1 MRGIYRSALATKL
14 QAFVNQRHG
23 RPQWPSAGHYHS
35 DNKACHISFTIVAQN
50 SGFSS
55 TIDVLLCHEHG
66 WRPAPP
72 SSVAPPVRFINASTN
87 ARHSAMFGWN
97 LGSSDAD
104 TFCHWKMNGKIC
116 TRLKNNEALT
126 VPVRS
131 HYLRHYPT
139 DYGKKSDPATSAS
152 SLYVT
157 ASLLTARIQ
166 ETYKHRGAYS
176 AAEDENTGPENA
188 DCYARRV
195 TRRPT
200 ARPVLFRCSPTISS
214 FVTFSTDRF
223 FSTVRCG
230 YDDCRQL
237 RARQSW
243 ASNSASAPV
252 LSLVSHFE

>member
-1 MRGIYRSALATKL
+1 
-14 QAFVNQRHG
+14 
-23 RPQWPSAGHYHS
+23 
-35 DNKACHISFTIVAQN
+35 
-50 SGFSS
+50 
-55 TIDVLLCHEHG
+55 
-66 WRPAPP
+66 
-72 SSVAPPVRFINASTN
+72 
-87 ARHSAMFGWN
+87 
-97 LGSSDAD
+97 
-104 TFCHWKMNGKIC
+104 MNGKIC

-157 ASLLTARIQ
+157 VSLLTVRIQ

-200 ARPVLFRCSPTISS
+200 ARPVLFRWSPTISS
-214 FVTFSTDRF
+214 FVTFSTDRLF
-223 FSTVRCG
+223 FYSSLRVRRLPAVTREAIVG
-230 YDDCRQL
+230 IKFRL
-237 RARQSW
+237 RSGAV
-243 ASNSASAPV
+243 PGE
-252 LSLVSHFE
+252 SL

>member
-1 MRGIYRSALATKL
+1 
-14 QAFVNQRHG
+14 
-23 RPQWPSAGHYHS
+23 
-35 DNKACHISFTIVAQN
+35 
-50 SGFSS
+50 
-55 TIDVLLCHEHG
+55 
-66 WRPAPP
+66 
-72 SSVAPPVRFINASTN
+72 
-87 ARHSAMFGWN
+87 
-97 LGSSDAD
+97 
-104 TFCHWKMNGKIC
+104 MNGKIC

-152 SLYVT
+152 FLYVT

-214 FVTFSTDRF
+214 FVIFSTDRF
-223 FSTVRCG
+223 FFLQFVAGTTIAGSYARGNRGHQIPPPLRC
-230 YDDCRQL
+230 CP
-237 RARQSW
+237 W
-243 ASNSASAPV
+243 
-252 LSLVSHFE
+252 